1 MTTNSKNGK
10 NVTERQF
17 PNLGKVTRLQTPK
30 RLLED
35 KIDEKSRKRSTEHA
49 GTLLLLLVSSLLV
62 WEKAASV
69 PECYT
74 KVGGCWD
81 PLVETFNSA
90 IKRAETIRDVA
101 EQMHQEFF
109 HNEFFSS
116 TFKYLLELM
125 SKRHQAVVMARL
137 NCHSNATVHPDLGA
151 EPTNIKT
158 KKLLKSL
165 IHYMGAWRRPLY
177 HLVTELKA
185 MQNAP
190 ESTISK
196 ANTIEEN
203 NRELLD
209 DLRWLLTKVFPTANI
224 KEKDPVWDY
233 LSSIKSNEK
242 QYKFL
247 AMFNLSYCLRTDILH
262 TVRHLR
268 TLKCRITEKDC

>member
-1 MTTNSKNGK
+1 M
-10 NVTERQF
+10 ERPLSQ
-17 PNLGKVTRLQTPK
+17 LHV
-30 RLLED
+30 
-35 KIDEKSRKRSTEHA
+35 S

-101 EQMHQEFF
+101 QQMHQEFF

-125 SKRHQAVVMARL
+125 TRRHPTVVRARL

-151 EPTNIKT
+151 EPTNINT
-158 KKLLKSL
+158 KKFLKSL
-165 IHYMGAWRRPLY
+165 IHYMGAWRMPLY
-177 HLVTELKA
+177 HVMIELKA
-185 MQNAP
+185 MQNVP
-190 ESTISK
+190 ESILSK
-196 ANTIEEN
+196 VNTIEEN

-209 DLRWLLTKVFPTANI
+209 DLRWILTKVFPTAKI
-224 KEKDPVWDY
+224 KEKDPVWEF
-233 LSSIKSNEK
+233 LSFLKSNDK
-242 QYKFL
+242 QNKCL
-247 AMFNLSYCLRTDILH
+247 AMFNLSYCLRTDISH

-268 TLKCRITEKDC
+268 TLKCRITGKDC